1 MIDLSANRIKQKCK
15 RHGEVDKSK
24 VEKNKIGKMACT
36 DTKGWQ
42 FLKLGFT
49 KNATPLFKMYKL
61 LAKGLMCIR
70 VLPAS

>member
-1 MIDLSANRIKQKCK
+1 MEKWIKAKWK
-15 RHGEVDKSK
+15 
-24 VEKNKIGKMACT
+24 KNKIGKMACT

-49 KNATPLFKMYKL
+49 QNATPLFKMYKL